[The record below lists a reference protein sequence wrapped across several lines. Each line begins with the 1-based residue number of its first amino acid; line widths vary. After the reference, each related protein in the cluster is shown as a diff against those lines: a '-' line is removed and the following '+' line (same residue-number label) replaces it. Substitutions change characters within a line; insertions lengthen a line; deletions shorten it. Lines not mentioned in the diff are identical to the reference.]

1 MHANPRYSVG
11 ELAAMKGAKYPR
23 VRRAY
28 FPPDHLCLVAHEMM
42 QPSIAVAMV
51 RVSKTGRESNRMK
64 PVG

>member
-1 MHANPRYSVG
+1 
-11 ELAAMKGAKYPR
+11 MKGAKYPR

-28 FPPDHLCLVAHEMM
+28 FPADHLCLVAHEMM